1 MSAEKPYLCGMKRII
16 LLILVP
22 ALLATTAC
30 QREIPISD
38 IFVDPTSKTLFV
50 GESFELHI
58 QYIPEDATNTDE
70 IEVYSTNDNIATYSN
85 GTVTAKNA
93 GTAAIT
99 ASCGNSLDQ
108 CRIKVYQ
115 YALKKGGKSYGID
128 YADGYASTM
137 GESSI
142 QAVEIFLIH
151 NDPNGITQNL
161 EFWMRASQFGKDV
174 DFTKDPGDAFV
185 SVFMNNNEDGYTVYM
200 GDDGEPRI
208 KTADWSDT
216 DATLKHGILHVDQGT
231 SNQYKI
237 HVDFELSNGYSF
249 GTDWEGY
256 VNMKID

>member
-1 MSAEKPYLCGMKRII
+1 MSGEKPYLCSMKRFFSS
-16 LLILVP
+16 LLVP
-22 ALLATTAC
+22 VLLFTTAC
-30 QREIPISD
+30 HREIPISD

-70 IEVYSTNDNIATYSN
+70 IEVYSTNDNIAAYSN
-85 GTVTAKNA
+85 GTVTAKSA

-99 ASCGNSLDQ
+99 ASCGYTFDQ

-115 YALKKGGKSYGID
+115 YALQKGGKSYGID
-128 YADGYASTM
+128 YANGYASTM

-151 NDPNGITQNL
+151 NDPDGSTQNL
-161 EFWMRASQFGKDV
+161 EFWMRTHQFGQDI
-174 DFTKDPGDAFV
+174 DFTKDPGEAFV

-208 KTADWSDT
+208 KTADWSPT
-216 DATLKHGILHVDQGT
+216 DATLKRGILRVDPGQ

-256 VNMKID
+256 VNMKVD

>member
-108 CRIKVYQ
+108 CRLKVYQ
-115 YALKKGGKSYGID
+115 YAVKKCG
-128 YADGYASTM
+128 
-137 GESSI
+137 
-142 QAVEIFLIH
+142 
-151 NDPNGITQNL
+151 
-161 EFWMRASQFGKDV
+161 
-174 DFTKDPGDAFV
+174 
-185 SVFMNNNEDGYTVYM
+185 
-200 GDDGEPRI
+200 
-208 KTADWSDT
+208 
-216 DATLKHGILHVDQGT
+216 
-231 SNQYKI
+231 
-237 HVDFELSNGYSF
+237 
-249 GTDWEGY
+249 
-256 VNMKID
+256 